1 MFLAREKELSEL
13 RTEFSSDTKSAVLI
27 YGKRRIGKSTLIK
40 EASKSF
46 DGIVVNHLCI
56 KSTFGG
62 NLDLLTRSIMF
73 SLDLPELK
81 FATITDLFSFVNKQ
95 NKRILII
102 IDEYQYFKES
112 LKEGEVDSYFQGI
125 VDNLSNKVKI
135 VFCGS
140 YISIMKELLKESN
153 PLFGR
158 FTKILFLEE
167 LNYYDAALFYP
178 KLPIRDKIRFYSV
191 FGGSPYVLVNL
202 DYKKT
207 LEENI
212 KNLLI
217 EQNSLLRT
225 HIENVMLAEIR
236 KTYDIRILEIIGN
249 GKKKYGEIL
258 NLLGMK
264 DSGLLDKQLK
274 ALLNME
280 TITKVF
286 PINKPDDKK
295 KQFYEINDNLMRFYF
310 SYIFGNDSI
319 IYKFGADSYF
329 TSRINNSLNTYVSYR
344 FEGITNQYFIRLA
357 RNGLLENVEDFGSFW
372 YDDKKNSKNGQF
384 DCVLKEKDGYDF
396 YEVKFYEKPMSL
408 SDCENEEKQIR
419 EICDIYCKKIGFI
432 CSSGFNFK
440 DSRYNL
446 ITGNEIYK

>member
-56 KSTFGG
+56 KSTFEG

-81 FATITDLFSFVNKQ
+81 FSTITDLFSFVNKQ

-217 EQNSLLRT
+217 G
-225 HIENVMLAEIR
+225 
-236 KTYDIRILEIIGN
+236 KTFVIVSIFNRAFSCLSSRPESFIPKRFNISPYFFLPFPIISRIL
-249 GKKKYGEIL
+249 
-258 NLLGMK
+258 
-264 DSGLLDKQLK
+264 
-274 ALLNME
+274 
-280 TITKVF
+280 
-286 PINKPDDKK
+286 
-295 KQFYEINDNLMRFYF
+295 
-310 SYIFGNDSI
+310 
-319 IYKFGADSYF
+319 
-329 TSRINNSLNTYVSYR
+329 
-344 FEGITNQYFIRLA
+344 
-357 RNGLLENVEDFGSFW
+357 
-372 YDDKKNSKNGQF
+372 
-384 DCVLKEKDGYDF
+384 
-396 YEVKFYEKPMSL
+396 MS
-408 SDCENEEKQIR
+408 
-419 EICDIYCKKIGFI
+419 
-432 CSSGFNFK
+432 
-440 DSRYNL
+440 
-446 ITGNEIYK
+446 